1 MDDVILDVMQ
11 YLYPADVQNVLYA
24 NRAIYDE
31 SEITRKKLIKNKYIQ
46 NGELTEFA
54 KCQIEDLTNS
64 ERANKLIKLLR
75 YLEQNGI
82 DLNKSTIGEETFQ
95 IEWEDEGL
103 IEDSLTLVEYIT
115 FNDVFYN
122 TIWEHDLI
130 PDDSPFTF
138 EDMYY
143 WFNLTHK
150 YSSKY
155 EINVLKKNVKD
166 VIDCNKECIEDF
178 FNTRSESRFHDF
190 ATEDD
195 LKWSIAELT
204 AANQFLRYLNLAYPN
219 Y

>member
-1 MDDVILDVMQ
+1 MEAVVLDVMQ
-11 YLYPADVQNVLYA
+11 YLYPADITNVLYT
-24 NRAIYDE
+24 NSTIYGE
-31 SEITRKKLIKNKYIQ
+31 SEITRKKIIKNKYIQ
-46 NGELTEFA
+46 NDELTELA
-54 KCQIEDLTNS
+54 KFEIEDLTIS
-64 ERANKLIKLLR
+64 RRANKLMKLLR
-75 YLEQNGI
+75 YLEKNGI
-82 DLNKSTIGEETFQ
+82 DLNKSTIGEGTFQ

-103 IEDSLTLVEYIT
+103 IEDSQTVAEYVT
-115 FNDVFYN
+115 FDDVFY
-122 TIWEHDLI
+122 TSIWEHDLI

-143 WFNLTHK
+143 WFKLTHK

-166 VIDCNKECIEDF
+166 VINYNEQCIRDF
-178 FNTRSESRFHDF
+178 FNTRSNSRSHDF